1 MTFTKMFLRNKYFE
15 VKRLAKEIHSTLK
28 EENGNKDNSI
38 KSSMDITWPKNKS
51 YERYIEALQQ

>member
-1 MTFTKMFLRNKYFE
+1 MFLRNKYFE